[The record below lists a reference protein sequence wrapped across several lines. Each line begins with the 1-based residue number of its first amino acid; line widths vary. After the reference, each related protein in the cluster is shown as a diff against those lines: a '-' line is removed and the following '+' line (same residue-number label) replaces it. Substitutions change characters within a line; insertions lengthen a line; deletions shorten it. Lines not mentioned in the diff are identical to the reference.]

1 MQGDTTTPPFGAEAF
16 DPVTQHLIRVQ
27 YEKAAAAE
35 LARAHRH
42 RAGRQLAE
50 PEIDLGIMA
59 SGAARVVM
67 IDHGGAALCQ
77 AQCLGKRNLF
87 GKGFGAF
94 AVVPVIDEAVVGIGK
109 DQIALSQLFEGTD

>member
-42 RAGRQLAE
+42 RAGKQLAE
-50 PEIDLGIMA
+50 PEIDLGLGSEGDR
-59 SGAARVVM
+59 SGVTSWAARGLA
-67 IDHGGAALCQ
+67 DHGYAA
-77 AQCLGKRNLF
+77 
-87 GKGFGAF
+87 
-94 AVVPVIDEAVVGIGK
+94 V
-109 DQIALSQLFEGTD
+109 